1 MADSTER
8 LLVRIDATTEQLRR
22 ELAKADQAVKA
33 TQSGISQTMAKIDKS
48 FESLKRQFSGLGA
61 AISGIGI
68 GLAMR
73 EIIQA
78 SDKMAGLRGQLG
90 LVTNSQE
97 ELNAVYARALKL
109 ANETGQATESTV
121 NLYARLARST
131 EELGLSQDELFTI
144 TKAINQSFVVSG
156 ASATEASAAI
166 LQLSQ
171 GMASGVLRGEELNSV
186 MENSPRLARALAD
199 GLGVTI
205 GQLRAMGKEGELT
218 AEKVTTA
225 LMQTAD
231 TINDEFQTMPMTI
244 GRVWQTMSN
253 DIDNALGSVDAS
265 PLINSV
271 EELRSVI
278 SDPNF
283 QASIVA
289 LSQALLDVVAA
300 SASALSGL
308 VQFTKFVS
316 EEMARQIGGAAA
328 DDLAGL
334 TAEYDALADKIKRF
348 GSLVGDNKLAEW
360 NSELADLY
368 QKIEQAN
375 PATSDLAVNVAKVA
389 KSTEA
394 AVKPTVQLAKA
405 TETTSKG
412 ASKYVKELA
421 SINKETDKIKARHE
435 KANKAI
441 TEGVEALDD
450 MVKATDQYI
459 AGLEFELSLVGKTA
473 KEQAI
478 LTAQREHGATATD
491 EQRAAITRLT
501 GQLYE
506 AQAATEAA
514 ANAQKPFQDALQGTI
529 ERIDE
534 AFAGAWKGAF
544 DSFQDFAD
552 GIKTSFQN
560 LIGEL
565 LHIAITRP
573 IVMQIGA
580 ALGLGGASGAA
591 SAGGSSI
598 LGGASSLLPSG
609 ASSFFTRPYTNTTL
623 GTAVPG
629 DGGAALPG
637 SFNYMNAGAALGGG
651 LVGGYLGNQV
661 YGQTSGLGQA
671 AGGFG
676 GAALGATYGAAL
688 GPFGIALGAA
698 LGTFGGGFVE
708 SLFGG
713 SNNGNNSARGTLN
726 LATGSSEVWGVGK
739 SFNQENVDALNE
751 LVPIIQEISDALGG
765 SNAVLNIRSGDNS
778 GLSLNGQSYKNQED
792 FIAATIR
799 AIVDGSSTL
808 SRTLKNLIK
817 GFDGSSD
824 ELIQFAESMV
834 SIDNILQNNPV
845 SKAIDDF
852 AKNQEINGRTLRQTY
867 DGQIKAILDLSYNFD
882 GSAEAAKTLNEA
894 LSINAQLAYD
904 MATALQSIGESTRSV
919 VAEQVDYF
927 GAQTRT
933 PDENLQYMEGQL
945 RFIDA
950 ILPLL
955 TDPNQILAARD
966 MALDLNKSIFDAG
979 PDDLQRANVQT
990 FIDMANNIGAKTATA
1005 IENATSSLATT
1016 QADMNAQLG
1025 AVLEMA
1031 ASGFQAP
1038 ADTMMSAAQLMYLA
1052 VQNFIGNGGQ
1062 YNQVVA

>member
-90 LVTNSQE
+90 LVTDSQE

-205 GQLRAMGKEGELT
+205 GHLRAMGKEGELT

-308 VQFTKFVS
+308 VQFTKFVG

-334 TAEYDALADKIKRF
+334 TAEYDALADKIKKF

-368 QKIEQAN
+368 QKIVQAN

-389 KSTEA
+389 L
-394 AVKPTVQLAKA
+394 V
-405 TETTSKG
+405 
-412 ASKYVKELA
+412 
-421 SINKETDKIKARHE
+421 INSL
-435 KANKAI
+435 
-441 TEGVEALDD
+441 GV
-450 MVKATDQYI
+450 
-459 AGLEFELSLVGKTA
+459 
-473 KEQAI
+473 
-478 LTAQREHGATATD
+478 
-491 EQRAAITRLT
+491 
-501 GQLYE
+501 
-506 AQAATEAA
+506 
-514 ANAQKPFQDALQGTI
+514 
-529 ERIDE
+529 
-534 AFAGAWKGAF
+534 
-544 DSFQDFAD
+544 
-552 GIKTSFQN
+552 
-560 LIGEL
+560 
-565 LHIAITRP
+565 
-573 IVMQIGA
+573 
-580 ALGLGGASGAA
+580 
-591 SAGGSSI
+591 
-598 LGGASSLLPSG
+598 
-609 ASSFFTRPYTNTTL
+609 
-623 GTAVPG
+623 
-629 DGGAALPG
+629 
-637 SFNYMNAGAALGGG
+637 
-651 LVGGYLGNQV
+651 
-661 YGQTSGLGQA
+661 
-671 AGGFG
+671 
-676 GAALGATYGAAL
+676 
-688 GPFGIALGAA
+688 
-698 LGTFGGGFVE
+698 
-708 SLFGG
+708 
-713 SNNGNNSARGTLN
+713 
-726 LATGSSEVWGVGK
+726 
-739 SFNQENVDALNE
+739 
-751 LVPIIQEISDALGG
+751 
-765 SNAVLNIRSGDNS
+765 
-778 GLSLNGQSYKNQED
+778 
-792 FIAATIR
+792 
-799 AIVDGSSTL
+799 
-808 SRTLKNLIK
+808 
-817 GFDGSSD
+817 
-824 ELIQFAESMV
+824 
-834 SIDNILQNNPV
+834 
-845 SKAIDDF
+845 
-852 AKNQEINGRTLRQTY
+852 
-867 DGQIKAILDLSYNFD
+867 
-882 GSAEAAKTLNEA
+882 
-894 LSINAQLAYD
+894 
-904 MATALQSIGESTRSV
+904 
-919 VAEQVDYF
+919 
-927 GAQTRT
+927 
-933 PDENLQYMEGQL
+933 
-945 RFIDA
+945 
-950 ILPLL
+950 
-955 TDPNQILAARD
+955 RD
-966 MALDLNKSIFDAG
+966 MGCSI
-979 PDDLQRANVQT
+979 
-990 FIDMANNIGAKTATA
+990 
-1005 IENATSSLATT
+1005 
-1016 QADMNAQLG
+1016 
-1025 AVLEMA
+1025 
-1031 ASGFQAP
+1031 
-1038 ADTMMSAAQLMYLA
+1038 
-1052 VQNFIGNGGQ
+1052 
-1062 YNQVVA
+1062 